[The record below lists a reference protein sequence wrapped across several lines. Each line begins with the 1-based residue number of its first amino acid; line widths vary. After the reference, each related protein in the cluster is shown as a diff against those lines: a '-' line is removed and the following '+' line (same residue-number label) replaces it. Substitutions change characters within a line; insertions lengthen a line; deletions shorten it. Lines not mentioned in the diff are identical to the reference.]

1 MVTKTKKQG
10 QGLLYRS
17 FSTSE
22 YIKLLKVNQ
31 KTLLSKLTVEELKN
45 VCAILQ
51 IDCEKEQVGNV
62 ATMLGKESVKFR
74 QLTRDE
80 LIIKIEK
87 EMNKIPNLMTR
98 LFFGFISWF
107 TGMWQSVYTIYNS
120 DSLRKVFTHAKQLT
134 VETVYFI
141 YNLGIFIFTVVPLI
155 PAINTF
161 NLNISDSR
169 KVSQL
174 DSLFKN
180 VIEREFQQIQKDI
193 PTAPVAPKQ
202 ATPAVPTP
210 TDPVAVPTPVAPVA
224 PKKATQKKPMSVKKY
239 SLRPRKPVI
248 YKVGGAGYTFDLQK
262 NIMGLPEVDIY
273 DNRL

>member
-1 MVTKTKKQG
+1 MTRTKKQG
-10 QGLLYRS
+10 KGLLYRS

-80 LIIKIEK
+80 LIAKIEK
-87 EMNKIPNLMTR
+87 EINKIPNLMTR

-134 VETVYFI
+134 LETVYFI
-141 YNLGIFIFTVVPLI
+141 YNLGIFIFTVIPLI

-193 PTAPVAPKQ
+193 PTAAVPTPVAQKQ

-210 TDPVAVPTPVAPVA
+210 SAPAPEAPVA
-224 PKKATQKKPMSVKKY
+224 PKKASQKKPVSLRKY
-239 SLRPRKPVI
+239 SLRPRKPVN